1 MRLRTIRL
9 KEFKRFDDLT
19 IDLGEDPKKVIAVVG
34 PNGCGKSSIFDA
46 FEDRMR
52 DFRYIGD
59 EGHGFYSKAFYYSE
73 EGKIKTQYNK
83 HEAVKII
90 PKSGTLNRKSFYIR
104 TAYRFTSKF
113 NVERLEAIPE
123 VLNSNDDPISS
134 IAIDTRLESNYKR
147 LLGTAYSEFF
157 EGSKTGEAVR
167 NELIGKVNSILN
179 EILDIEISNIGN
191 VLTRKGQLYFKKE
204 NVTNFP
210 YANLSSGEKEVVD
223 IVIDLIIKTQEYN
236 DTVFCI
242 DEPELHINTAIQ
254 RKLLIEIEKL
264 IPDNCQLWVA
274 THSIGFLRA
283 LQEEL
288 REKSQ
293 VLDFSENDYF
303 QGTHVIHPIK
313 SSRKNWQRIF
323 STALEDLTGLVSPK
337 RIIYCEGK
345 DRPGQ
350 NGEERGFD
358 AKVFNNIFSES
369 HHDTLFI
376 SSGGNTEL
384 DQRSEIGFA
393 ILTKVFNDIEI
404 LVLKDR
410 DISSGRLNNEN
421 DRKIY
426 LDNNPKSHRV
436 LNRWEIENYLFDKE
450 VLKAYCVANEKEFKE
465 QDYDNFVND
474 IINQNVKDETSRFK
488 NFCNITTNVNAETF
502 KVNLSAYVTPDMTV
516 YKELE
521 DVIFKRL

>member
-1 MRLRTIRL
+1 MRIKKIEL

-19 IDLGEDPKKVIAVVG
+19 IDLGEQPKKIIAVVG

-46 FEDRMR
+46 FEERTK
-52 DFRYIGD
+52 DFRNYGNEGD
-59 EGHGFYSKAFYYSE
+59 TFFSKAMYYTDE
-73 EGKIKTQYNK
+73 AQRKGGYNK
-83 HEAVKII
+83 NLSVKVT
-90 PKSGTLNRKSFYIR
+90 PESGSITRKSFYIR

-113 NVERLEAIPE
+113 NVQQLAALPAIFDSRDE
-123 VLNSNDDPISS
+123 PISS
-134 IAIDTRLESNYKR
+134 IAIDTRLEANYKR

-157 EGSKTGEAVR
+157 DGSKTGEAVR
-167 NELIGKVNSILN
+167 NELIGKVNTILN
-179 EILDIEISNIGN
+179 KILDIEISDLGNI
-191 VLTRKGQLYFKKE
+191 LEKRGQLYFKKG
-204 NVTNFP
+204 NVKDFP
-210 YANLSSGEKEVVD
+210 YSNLSSGEKEVVD
-223 IVIDLIIKTQEYN
+223 IILDLIIKTKDYD

-242 DEPELHINTAIQ
+242 DEPELHLNTSIQ

-288 REKSQ
+288 KDKSQ
-293 VLDFSENDYF
+293 ILDFSEKDYF
-303 QGTHVIHPIK
+303 HGTHTIQPIK
-313 SSRKNWQRIF
+313 TTRKNWQRIF

-350 NGEERGFD
+350 NGEEKGFD
-358 AKVFNNIFSES
+358 AKVFNTVFGETY
-369 HHDTLFI
+369 HDSLFV

-393 ILTKVFNDIEI
+393 ILTKVFNNIEI
-404 LVLKDR
+404 WVLKDR

-421 DRKIY
+421 DRKLY
-426 LDNNPKSHRV
+426 LDNNFKTHRV

-450 VLKAYCVANEKEFKE
+450 VLKAYCLANDKEFKE
-465 QDYDNFVND
+465 QDYDSFVTD
-474 IINQNVKDETSRFK
+474 IINQNVKDETNRIK
-488 NFCNITTNVNAETF
+488 NFCSITTNVNPETF
-502 KVNLSAYVTPDMTV
+502 KLNLATFIVPEMQV

-521 DVIFKRL
+521 NVIFNKQ